1 MLLFSNNRIVNIL
14 KIQTGCVC
22 VYTDLQSC
30 LICIACRV
38 PRVPPIPVSTESFIT
53 KQDPTGIFFHSR
65 LWRIRCMLCCSTHA
79 RLHIVHV
86 FLNQSFIKREREGE
100 FQRRYG
106 TRSSRKDQYF
116 ICVIESRERDR
127 VRMKCMEDCFKC
139 FI

>member
-53 KQDPTGIFFHSR
+53 KQDPTGIFFTLASGGFAACCAAPLMQDYTSSMSFSINPLLKEKEKVNFKGGMGLGVHE
-65 LWRIRCMLCCSTHA
+65 RIS
-79 RLHIVHV
+79 I
-86 FLNQSFIKREREGE
+86 SF
-100 FQRRYG
+100 
-106 TRSSRKDQYF
+106 
-116 ICVIESRERDR
+116 V
-127 VRMKCMEDCFKC
+127 
-139 FI
+139 